1 KSKDRSL
8 RQLLQLDRVPPQEQ
22 VGCQAAFASRLTPTE
37 KQNQKI
43 AAFGSSYSWIAY
55 HLKNRSAV
63 RPPSR
68 AGSPTKQT
76 QSSAA
81 ARGEAAPLN
90 NERKL
95 EYRF

>member
-1 KSKDRSL
+1 
-8 RQLLQLDRVPPQEQ
+8 LDRVNRQKFVDQ
-22 VGCQAAFASRLTPTE
+22 QAAFASRLAPTE
-37 KQNQKI
+37 KQKQKI

-68 AGSPTKQT
+68 AGSFPQKQN

-95 EYRF
+95 ECF